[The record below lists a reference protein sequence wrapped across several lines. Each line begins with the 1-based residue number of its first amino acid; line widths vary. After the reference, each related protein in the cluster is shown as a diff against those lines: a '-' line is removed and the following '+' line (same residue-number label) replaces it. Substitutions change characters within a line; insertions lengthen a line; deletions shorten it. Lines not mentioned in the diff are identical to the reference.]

1 VAITF
6 PTAGIEV
13 FGNCSSCVA
22 AAGSGGT
29 NGTSNPAAGTAE
41 SWTVSTGS
49 TSFPVANSSLD
60 ATDFNAALVETYF
73 YVRDPADATNELV
86 LVENNNSSGSPG
98 TTWKVQ
104 RGMNG
109 ATAAHASG
117 ATWEQVITPYT
128 LQNMKQATGATASAV
143 TVGNTTTET
152 IVASYYP
159 TPYELVAGSTFDIYA
174 FGHFTQGA
182 KPVLT
187 WRLCW
192 GNTLALGGTQLAGLS
207 TATTGPAPTIT
218 QNAVSWGASTMTAAG
233 LSFDINGQVI
243 FLSATSATSNINWWY
258 SNANNTTSTAA
269 NALTSPAS
277 PVTVSG
283 NGPLLLTVQ
292 WGTATAINT
301 LTATAP
307 LIHRVA

>member
-1 VAITF
+1 MTIIF
-6 PTAGIEV
+6 PVGIEV
-13 FGNCSSCVA
+13 FGNVASCIA
-22 AAGSGGT
+22 TSTFGTTNPGAGSPETWTMGT
-29 NGTSNPAAGTAE
+29 GY
-41 SWTVSTGS
+41 
-49 TSFPVANSSLD
+49 TSFPVANFGTGTFTGISS
-60 ATDFNAALVETYF
+60 TPPGNYF
-73 YVRDPADATNELV
+73 YVTDPADTTHEIV
-86 LVENNNSSGSPG
+86 LVYDNNSSGSPG
-98 TTWKVQ
+98 TSWKVE

-109 ATAAHASG
+109 ATVAHSSG
-117 ATWEQVITPYT
+117 ATWVQVVSPFT
-128 LQNMKQATGATASAV
+128 LQNMKQAPGAAVSAI

-152 IVASYYP
+152 IVATYYP
-159 TPYELVAGSTFDIYA
+159 TADEVSAGTTFDIYA

-182 KPVLT
+182 KPILT

-192 GNTLALGGTQLAGLS
+192 GNTLTNGGTQLAGLS

-218 QNAVSWGASTMTAAG
+218 QNAVSWGASTMTASG

-243 FLSATSATSNINWWY
+243 LVSPTSASSNINWWY

-277 PVTVSG
+277 AVTISG
-283 NGPLLLTVQ
+283 NGPLLLTATWSV
-292 WGTATAINT
+292 ATAANT

>member
-1 VAITF
+1 MVAVVF
-6 PTAGIEV
+6 PQGVEV
-13 FGNCSSCVA
+13 FSNVASCVA

-29 NGTSNPAAGTAE
+29 NGTSNPAAGTTE
-41 SWTVSTGS
+41 SWTVSTGF
-49 TSFPVANSSLD
+49 TSFPVANFTSWPTTSSPPG
-60 ATDFNAALVETYF
+60 NYF
-73 YVRDPADATNELV
+73 YVSDPADTTHEVILV
-86 LVENNNSSGSPG
+86 YNNNSSGSPG
-98 TTWKVQ
+98 TSWSVQ

-109 ATAAHASG
+109 ACVAHASG
-117 ATWEQVITPYT
+117 ATYVQVITPFT
-128 LQNMKQATGATASAV
+128 LQNMKQAPGAATSAV

-152 IVASYYP
+152 IVATYTP
-159 TPYELVAGSTFDIYA
+159 TPDQLVSGAAFDIYA

-182 KPVLT
+182 KPILT

-192 GNTLALGGTQLAGLS
+192 GNTLANGGTQLSGLS

-218 QNAVSWGASTMTAAG
+218 QNAVSWGASTMTASG

-243 FLSATSATSNINWWY
+243 LLSPTSVTSNINWWY

-277 PVTVSG
+277 AVTVSG

-292 WGTATAINT
+292 WSVATAANT

-307 LIHRVA
+307 FICRVA